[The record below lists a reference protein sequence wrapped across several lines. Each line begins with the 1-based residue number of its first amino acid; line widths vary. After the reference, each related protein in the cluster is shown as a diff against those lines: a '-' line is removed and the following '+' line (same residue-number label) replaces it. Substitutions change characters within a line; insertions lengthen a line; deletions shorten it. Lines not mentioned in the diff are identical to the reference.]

1 MSVGIWW
8 IDEHWV
14 AIGGVGCLLLGLVVG
29 WAIAR
34 LRRGRELREWVRRAA
49 ELDTRLEERAHRLAE
64 LEADVAKARDATE
77 RWQGEASRLR
87 EQQASLGAEL
97 AAERHAAQEKLSLL
111 EATEHRLRDA
121 FQALSADAL
130 RANNQSFLDLAKT
143 SLGELQHQAANDLE
157 SRQKAIAEIIKPVRD
172 SLQQVDTK
180 LQQVEK
186 DRIGAYATLTQQVES
201 LAMTQTQLQAETA
214 NLVKALRAPSVRGR
228 WGEIQL
234 KRVVEL
240 AGMVEHCDFHE
251 QHTAATEDGR
261 IRPDLII
268 RLPGG
273 KNIVVDAKA
282 PLTAYLEALEVE
294 GDAEREGKLKDHARQ
309 VRIHMTKLGAKGYW
323 AQFEPT
329 PEFVVM
335 FLPGETFFGAA
346 LQQDPVLI
354 EHGVNQRVI
363 PASPTTLIALLR
375 AVAYGWRQEQLA
387 GNAYEISQ
395 LGRELYDRIRVMAG
409 HFEGLRRALDGATRS
424 YNDAVGSLE
433 TRVLVTA
440 RKFKELGAGSRE
452 EVPNLE
458 GLDRSVRQLQA
469 PDLQSE
475 GSGESSTTPISDRL
489 RKKVG

>member
-1 MSVGIWW
+1 
-8 IDEHWV
+8 
-14 AIGGVGCLLLGLVVG
+14 
-29 WAIAR
+29 
-34 LRRGRELREWVRRAA
+34 
-49 ELDTRLEERAHRLAE
+49 LEVE
-64 LEADVAKARDATE
+64 LEKARGATE
-77 RWQGEASRLR
+77 RWQSEVTRLR
-87 EQQASLGAEL
+87 EGQASLTAEL
-97 AAERHAAQEKLSLL
+97 AAERHATREKLTLL
-111 EATEHRLRDA
+111 EAAEHRLRDA
-121 FQALSADAL
+121 FQALSAEAL
-130 RANNQSFLDLAKT
+130 RSNNQSFLDLAKT
-143 SLGELQHQAANDLE
+143 SLGELQHYAAADLE
-157 SRQKAIAEIIKPVRD
+157 TRQKAIADIVQPVRE
-172 SLQQVDTK
+172 SLQQVDAK

-201 LAMTQTQLQAETA
+201 LAMTQTQLQSETA

-251 QHTAATEDGR
+251 QHTATTEDGR

-273 KNIVVDAKA
+273 RNIVVDAKA
-282 PLTAYLEALEVE
+282 PLTAYLEALEAE
-294 GDAEREGKLKDHARQ
+294 NDPEREARLKDHARQ

-346 LQQDPVLI
+346 LQHDPVLI
-354 EHGVNQRVI
+354 EHGVDQRVI

-387 GNAYEISQ
+387 GNAHEISQ
-395 LGRELYDRIRVMAG
+395 LGRELYDRIRVMAV
-409 HFEGLRRALDGATRS
+409 HFDSLRRSLDSATRS

-440 RKFKELGAGSRE
+440 RKFKELGAGAQE
-452 EVPNLE
+452 DVPNLE
-458 GLDRSVRQLQA
+458 VVDRAARQLQA
-469 PDLQSE
+469 PDLNTETAADSNTAAI
-475 GSGESSTTPISDRL
+475 SGVP
-489 RKKVG
+489 RKRAG

>member
-1 MSVGIWW
+1 MSVGVWW
-8 IDEHWV
+8 IDEYWV
-14 AIGGVGCLLLGLVVG
+14 AIGGVGSLLLGFVIG

-34 LRRGRELREWVRRAA
+34 FRRANEVREWVRHAA

-64 LEADVAKARDATE
+64 LESELGEAREAAE
-77 RWQGEASRLR
+77 RWQDEVTRLR
-87 EQQASLGAEL
+87 ERQASLTAEL
-97 AAERHAAQEKLSLL
+97 AAERHAAQEKLNLF
-111 EATEHRLRDA
+111 EAAEHRLRDA

-143 SLGELQHQAANDLE
+143 SLGELQHQAVTDLE
-157 SRQKAIAEIIKPVRD
+157 IRQKAIADIIKPVRD
-172 SLQQVDTK
+172 SLQLVDSK

-214 NLVKALRAPSVRGR
+214 NLVKALRAPSIRGR

-251 QHTAATEDGR
+251 QYTATTEDGR

-282 PLTAYLEALEVE
+282 PLTAYLEALEA
-294 GDAEREGKLKDHARQ
+294 DTDSEREARLKDHARQ
-309 VRIHMTKLGAKGYW
+309 VRIHMTKLGAKSYW

-335 FLPGETFFGAA
+335 FLPGETFFSAA

-354 EHGVNQRVI
+354 EHGVDQRVI

-387 GNAYEISQ
+387 GNAHEISQ
-395 LGRELYDRIRVMAG
+395 LGRELYERIRVMAG
-409 HFEGLRRALDGATRS
+409 HFDGLRRALDNATRS
-424 YNDAVGSLE
+424 YNDAVGSFE

-440 RKFKELGAGSRE
+440 RKFKELGAGSQE

-458 GLDRSVRQLQA
+458 VVDRSARQLQA
-469 PDLQSE
+469 PDLRVE
-475 GSGESSTTPISDRL
+475 PDSSTATISGL
-489 RKKVG
+489 PRKKVG